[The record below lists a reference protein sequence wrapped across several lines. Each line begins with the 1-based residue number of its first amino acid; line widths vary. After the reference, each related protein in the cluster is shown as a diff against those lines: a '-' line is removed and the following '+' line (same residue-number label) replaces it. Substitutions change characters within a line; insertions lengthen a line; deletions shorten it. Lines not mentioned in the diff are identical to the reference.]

1 MRKTSIMCIKE
12 DSGSII
18 GVFWRL
24 GHVSLC
30 MWHRFSVGQHTFAL
44 DFRSLQLSTF

>member
-1 MRKTSIMCIKE
+1 MRKTSIMCIKA
-12 DSGSII
+12 DSVSVI

-30 MWHRFSVGQHTFAL
+30 MWHRFSVDQHFAL